1 MVGGVHMVAPFLSH
15 SCSSS
20 VSTLDIFLTI
30 IIRENQRSSSYEW
43 VKHMYSL
50 YNNISIQIQS
60 STVAVGLAAK

>member
-1 MVGGVHMVAPFLSH
+1 MVAPLLLSH

-43 VKHMYSL
+43 VKHIYSL
-50 YNNISIQIQS
+50 YNNIFIQIQS